1 MMFTAAMAA
10 ILFTL
15 VLALIRAVLGPTTY
29 DRILAVNMAGTKT
42 VLLIAVIGFLT
53 GRPDFIDLAL
63 IYVFLNFITTIAI
76 LKFVAYGDFATD
88 GVASGRTAE
97 RS

>member
-1 MMFTAAMAA
+1 MMFTATMAA

-42 VLLIAVIGFLT
+42 VLLIAVIGFMT

-88 GVASGRTAE
+88 GVTSGNSAE

>member
-1 MMFTAAMAA
+1 MMFTATMAA

-88 GVASGRTAE
+88 GVSSSNSAE

>member
-1 MMFTAAMAA
+1 MFTWTMAA
-10 ILFTL
+10 ILLTL

-53 GRPDFIDLAL
+53 ERPDFIDLAL
-63 IYVFLNFITTIAI
+63 IYVFLNFITTIAV
-76 LKFVAYGDFATD
+76 LKFIACGDFAVADSGND
-88 GVASGRTAE
+88 GAT
-97 RS
+97 